1 MLRKQGGG
9 GRGEGGGTEKN
20 TTCVE
25 NYEKEPYLQGY
36 VSEILTRQI
45 KFSGPKGTVD
55 LPHVLQHGKR
65 APLLDDGIR
74 ALYVAAGKV
83 NFGEGCE
90 PAEIIR

>member
-1 MLRKQGGG
+1 M
-9 GRGEGGGTEKN
+9 GEGEGTEKN
-20 TTCVE
+20 TTCAKNPVE
-25 NYEKEPYLQGY
+25 EPYLQRY
-36 VSEILTRQI
+36 VSEILARQI

-74 ALYVAAGKV
+74 AFYVAAGKV
-83 NFGEGCE
+83 DFGEGCE